1 MNILHFKPSESKTL
15 RNYPYLL
22 KQTNHKD
29 EENPYSTI
37 LPLANEYE
45 KFVYSLTDTFNRVFF
60 SASTFSPLCSF
71 TVKSIS

>member
-1 MNILHFKPSESKTL
+1 MNILHFKPSESKNAAY
-15 RNYPYLL
+15 NYPYLL

-45 KFVYSLTDTFNRVFF
+45 KFVYSLRQQDFQQSILSVKYFLTFMFF
-60 SASTFSPLCSF
+60 YC
-71 TVKSIS
+71 